1 VIWRAAPA
9 GAARRHVPAG
19 GWRVAAVF
27 AVSAAFAIGAA
38 AGVAGCGGTQRHGM
52 QSHGMQSHGMQ
63 SHGQSHGMQGHTVT
77 ATGVLPK
84 HAIAG
89 LPEVT
94 KALGPT
100 DVQKDS
106 SLHGLAG
113 KLRQWGFQS
122 GWQRTFQGES
132 RRLTLV
138 VSRSLSFRSRAGASA
153 FVMYLG
159 KHVDSFYPF
168 AVSKPLE
175 LAGQSGWLIKPPLCA
190 CHMAQPLYVG
200 VTTAGR
206 QVRWLEING
215 PRASGALL
223 TSLLAAV

>member
-1 VIWRAAPA
+1 VIWHDAPA
-9 GAARRHVPAG
+9 GAARRRVAAA
-19 GWRVAAVF
+19 GWRVAV
-27 AVSAAFAIGAA
+27 AALALAAA
-38 AGVAGCGGTQRHGM
+38 AGVAGCGDA
-52 QSHGMQSHGMQ
+52 
-63 SHGQSHGMQGHTVT
+63 QGHAV
-77 ATGVLPK
+77 AASGVLPK

-94 KALGPT
+94 KALTPA

-113 KLRQWGFQS
+113 RLRQWGFQS

-138 VSRSLSFRSRAGASA
+138 VSRSLRFRSRAGATA
-153 FVMYLG
+153 FLTYLG
-159 KHVDSFYPF
+159 RHVDSFYPF
-168 AVSKPLE
+168 AVSKALE

-206 QVRWLEING
+206 QVKWLEING
-215 PRASGALL
+215 PRASRALL
-223 TSLLAAV
+223 TSLLAAVPGTAT